1 MKKRVSPKGKKN
13 IYIILGLLAVLLG
26 SLVYF
31 AFQRG
36 TREGMEG
43 GETDASGNSM
53 KTDGKVDAKVDMN
66 KLDEKPADKPAAGK
80 PAEKA
85 GTEAAISGIL
95 TKILGKP

>member
-1 MKKRVSPKGKKN
+1 MKKRGTPKGKKN
-13 IYIILGLLAVLLG
+13 VYIILGLLAVLLG

-36 TREGMEG
+36 TREGME
-43 GETDASGNSM
+43 TDASGNSM
-53 KTDGKVDAKVDMN
+53 KTDAKVDAKVDMN

>member
-1 MKKRVSPKGKKN
+1 MKKRGNPKGKKN

-43 GETDASGNSM
+43 GETDASGNNV
-53 KTDGKVDAKVDMN
+53 DGKVDAKVDTKVDMN
-66 KLDEKPADKPAAGK
+66 KLDEKPAGK